1 MTIRIGVLGCGT
13 IARSAHLLSL
23 ARTAGATV
31 VAIADS
37 DPTSLAGAQPLAPKA
52 GTVRDFRE
60 VIEAPGVDAIV
71 IALPPALHAEAAI
84 AALAHG
90 KHVYVEKPLAT
101 SVSDAQ
107 RVIAA
112 WERSGLIGMMGLNY
126 RYNPLVR
133 HARARL
139 TAGAIGAP
147 LAART
152 VFATPR
158 RTIPSWK
165 TQRSA
170 GGGVLLDLAVH
181 HIDLVRFLFDAEI
194 GRVSADVRSVASNDD
209 TAFLQLGLTNGV
221 TAQSM
226 CSLSAV
232 EEDRIEIYG
241 SSGKLTVDRYRS
253 LRVDESPA
261 TAGSALSGAVT
272 GLASEM
278 RALPYAVDKF
288 RSPMHDPSFP
298 LAMEAFVRAVEQRV
312 PADPSLRDGLRALA
326 VIEAAEQSARSGR
339 VIDLDVPTNV
349 ASSSLRRDVAGV

>member
-1 MTIRIGVLGCGT
+1 MTIRIGVLGCGN
-13 IARSAHLLSL
+13 IARGAHLLSL

-37 DPTSLAGAQPLAPKA
+37 DPTCLASAQPLAPKA

-71 IALPPALHAEAAI
+71 IALPPALHAEAAM
-84 AALAHG
+84 AALANG

-101 SVSDAQ
+101 SMTDAE
-107 RVIAA
+107 RVVVA
-112 WERSGLIGMMGLNY
+112 WERSGLVGMMGLNY

-133 HARARL
+133 RARARL
-139 TAGAIGAP
+139 AEGAVGTP

-158 RTIPSWK
+158 RTIPAWK
-165 TQRSA
+165 EQRSA

-181 HIDLVRFLFDAEI
+181 HIDLVRFLLDAEI
-194 GRVSADVRSVASNDD
+194 VRVSAELRSVASNDD

-221 TAQSM
+221 MTQVM

-241 SSGKLTVDRYRS
+241 SSGKLTIDRYRS
-253 LRVDESPA
+253 LRVDESPSA
-261 TAGSALSGAVT
+261 AGSALTGVLT
-272 GLASEM
+272 GLAGEI
-278 RALPYAVDKF
+278 RALPYAVQKL

-298 LAMEAFVRAVEQRV
+298 LAMEVFVRAVEQRT
-312 PADPSLRDGLRALA
+312 PAEPSLRDGLRALT
-326 VIEAAEQSARSGR
+326 VIEAAEQSAGSGR
-339 VIDLDVPTNV
+339 VVDLDPPTNV
-349 ASSSLRRDVAGV
+349 ASSLRRNVAGV

>member
-1 MTIRIGVLGCGT
+1 MTIRIGVLGCGN

-23 ARTAGATV
+23 ARTPEATV

-37 DPTSLAGAQPLAPKA
+37 DPTCLASAQPLAPKA

-60 VIEAPGVDAIV
+60 VIEASGVDAIV

-101 SVSDAQ
+101 SVSDAA
-107 RVIAA
+107 RVAAA
-112 WERSGLIGMMGLNY
+112 WERSGLVGMMGFNY

-133 HARARL
+133 RARARL
-139 TAGAIGAP
+139 AEGAIGTP

-165 TQRSA
+165 AQRSA

-181 HIDLVRFLFDAEI
+181 HIDLLRYLLDAEI
-194 GRVSADVRSVASNDD
+194 VRVSADLRSVASNDD

-241 SSGKLTVDRYRS
+241 SSGKLTIDRYRS
-253 LRVDESPA
+253 LRVDESPS
-261 TAGSALSGAVT
+261 TAGSALTGALT
-272 GLASEM
+272 GLAGEV
-278 RALPYAVDKF
+278 RALPYAVQKL

-298 LAMEAFVRAVEQRV
+298 LAMEAFVRAVEQRT
-312 PADPSLRDGLRALA
+312 PANPSLGDGLRALT
-326 VIEAAEQSARSGR
+326 VIEAAEQSAGSGR
-339 VIDLDVPTNV
+339 VIDLDPPPHV
-349 ASSSLRRDVAGV
+349 ASTSLRRDVAGV